1 MNVHV
6 SGPGIVQTLYEPFA
20 SGCSSIDTSRLKV
33 TAVAWSAP
41 GVQTLP
47 YGTSAPKIWRP
58 RATGRLY
65 VSVISVVAT
74 RCPTTAAWLLLTWSS
89 GRTSTDVS
97 VTLAG
102 DADIGLTSRPGS
114 RWHPSIRPTPTH
126 ATPKRRSVRTGRH
139 LAIESTTAVSAV

>member
-33 TAVAWSAP
+33 TEVAWSAP

-47 YGTSAPKIWRP
+47 YGTSAPKIWRT

-74 RCPTTAAWLLLTWSS
+74 RCPTAAAWLLLTWSS
-89 GRTSTDVS
+89 GMTASEIS

-102 DADIGLTSRPGS
+102 DAVTGFTS
-114 RWHPSIRPTPTH
+114 
-126 ATPKRRSVRTGRH
+126 
-139 LAIESTTAVSAV
+139 